1 MIQTQNLSVCRA
13 HAHAQN
19 IASSVVSLRGYRPL
33 LAGSSAGIVRRRR
46 LLTPGDGVEAEQ
58 DQQHGVGLI
67 PRSVAERAG
76 WS

>member
-1 MIQTQNLSVCRA
+1 MIQTQNLSVCR
-13 HAHAQN
+13 AHAQN